1 MEPMLPNEPRFVN
14 RLPKEPILRIIMD
27 ADETVD
33 EMEMLSVELFIL
45 ELKSDDSFFLG
56 FMPAELSEGKVVVD
70 VSASG

>member
-1 MEPMLPNEPRFVN
+1 
-14 RLPKEPILRIIMD
+14 MD

-33 EMEMLSVELFIL
+33 EMEMLSVELFIF

-56 FMPAELSEGKVVVD
+56 LMPAELSEGKVVVD